1 MKKLFILSIFL
12 FSGAIFAQSMTDATG
27 TVVDISDSSRLISL
41 GGDITEIIYALG
53 IEDTLVAVDSSSI
66 YPAATDEL
74 PEVGYVRRLAA
85 EGVLSLEPSLIVTS
99 EDAGPP
105 EVLQQI
111 REAGVPIFV
120 VPTEDSI
127 AGVKQK
133 INVLGEIFGVSARA
147 TSLNLQIDLDVAE
160 AQLYVDAAQGR
171 AKPRVMFIYAR
182 GAGTVSVS
190 GTGTS
195 ADAMIALAAGDNA
208 VTAYESYKPLTAEA
222 AVSIAPDVLL
232 FLSRGLDSVGGIE
245 GLADLPGLSLTP
257 AYENGRVI
265 ALDDLYL
272 LGFGPRVG
280 RAIRDLTLAFYP
292 TEGN

>member
-1 MKKLFILSIFL
+1 MKQSLILSLFL
-12 FSGAIFAQSMTDATG
+12 LLCLSFAQTMNDATG
-27 TVVDISDSSRLISL
+27 TAVDISDSSRLISL

-53 IEDTLVAVDSSSI
+53 ADDNLVAVDSSSI
-66 YPAATDEL
+66 YPAATDAL

-120 VPTEDSI
+120 VPTEDSV

-133 INVLGEIFGVSARA
+133 ISVLGEIFGKVARA
-147 TSLNLQIDLDVAE
+147 NSLNLQIDLDVAE

-195 ADAMIALAAGDNA
+195 ADAMIKLAAGANA
-208 VTAYESYKPLTAEA
+208 VTEYESYKPLTAEA

-245 GLADLPGLSLTP
+245 GLAELPGLSLTP
-257 AYENGRVI
+257 AYENRRVV

-280 RAIRDLTLAFYP
+280 QAIRDLTIAFYP
-292 TEGN
+292 AEGN